1 LEKKGGQADEQQ
13 EKQILDKAIYDDLVM
28 TIWTIGHSNRS
39 LEEFLALL
47 SAFEINVLADV
58 RRFPGSKKHPH
69 FNQESLAQSLAA
81 TGISYEFF
89 PELGGRRKPRPD
101 SPNTAWRNESFR
113 AYADYMETAEYRA
126 GVARLL
132 SLSNSPAALSG
143 DLRPPRAES
152 DAVQRRVA
160 IMCSE
165 AVWWRCHRSLIA
177 DYLKSRGVA
186 VEHVL
191 SAKKSEPHPY
201 TTAARLVDGRLS
213 YAEHD
218 PQARLF

>member
-1 LEKKGGQADEQQ
+1 
-13 EKQILDKAIYDDLVM
+13 M
-28 TIWTIGHSNRS
+28 NIWTIGHSNRS
-39 LEEFLALL
+39 LDEFLAMLA
-47 SAFEINVLADV
+47 AFEINVLADV

-69 FNQESLAQSLAA
+69 FNQESLAESLAA
-81 TGISYEFF
+81 VGISYEFF
-89 PELGGRRKPRPD
+89 PELGGRRKARPD

-113 AYADYMETAEYRA
+113 AYADYMETDEYRA
-126 GVARLL
+126 GVERLL
-132 SLSNSPAALSG
+132 GLVNSPVVLSG
-143 DLRPPRAES
+143 DLRPPLAK
-152 DAVQRRVA
+152 ARRVA

-177 DYLKSRGVA
+177 DYLKSAGVA
-186 VEHVL
+186 VEHIL
-191 SAKKSEPHPY
+191 SPKKSEPHPY

>member
-1 LEKKGGQADEQQ
+1 
-13 EKQILDKAIYDDLVM
+13 M
-28 TIWTIGHSNRS
+28 TLWTIGHSNRS
-39 LEEFLALL
+39 LDQFLALL
-47 SAFEINVLADV
+47 ATFEIDVLADV

-69 FNQESLAQSLAA
+69 FNQESLAQALAA
-81 TGISYEFF
+81 EKILYALF

-113 AYADYMETAEYRA
+113 AYADYMETEEFRV
-126 GVARLL
+126 GIERLL
-132 SLSNSPAALSG
+132 SIA
-143 DLRPPRAES
+143 DTH
-152 DAVQRRVA
+152 RVA

-177 DYLKSRGVA
+177 DYLKSRGV
-186 VEHVL
+186 EIQHIISL
-191 SAKKSEPHPY
+191 KKSEPHPY